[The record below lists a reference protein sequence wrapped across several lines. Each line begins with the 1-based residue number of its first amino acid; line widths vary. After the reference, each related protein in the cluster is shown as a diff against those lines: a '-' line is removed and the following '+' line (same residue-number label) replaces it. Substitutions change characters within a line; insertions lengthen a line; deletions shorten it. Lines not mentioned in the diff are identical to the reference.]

1 MQQIKQQGSGS
12 TDLPTKELL
21 LETIQK
27 KTRNT
32 VTKET
37 NLGSNITIVNHGHGA
52 NPVSGN
58 FNLGGTDFFALSSE
72 LGLAL
77 LT

>member
-37 NLGSNITIVNHGHGA
+37 NLGSKITIVNPGHGA
-52 NPVSGN
+52 NPASGI
-58 FNLGGTDFFALSSE
+58 FNLVGTEFFAL
-72 LGLAL
+72 
-77 LT
+77 